1 MPTASGGGR
10 GKKRKSSLLDMIIE
24 EEIVAEVQSEIL
36 PKSKKARKASYKAAA
51 RENTSWLNNGHDRC
65 APC

>member
-1 MPTASGGGR
+1 MRSSLAKASILSKMPTASGRR

-24 EEIVAEVQSEIL
+24 EEIVAETQPEIL

-51 RENTSWLNNGHDRC
+51 RENTS
-65 APC
+65 